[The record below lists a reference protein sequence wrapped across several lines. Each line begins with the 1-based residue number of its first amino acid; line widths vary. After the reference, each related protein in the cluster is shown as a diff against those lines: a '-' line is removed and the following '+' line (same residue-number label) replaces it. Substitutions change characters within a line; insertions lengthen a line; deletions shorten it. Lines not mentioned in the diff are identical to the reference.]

1 MPVLT
6 QPPAFKITPSRG
18 VAQPVRRVDGRKRRS
33 VARFH
38 VVDEALFT
46 HALAREQRRAER
58 FEESFVLVRITLP
71 ERLNEPRRAQLLDAL
86 AVSAR
91 ETDIIGWCEQD
102 AVLGLIRGHVGQ
114 EPLDG
119 SVSLASVVQQ
129 EWSAALAAGTL
140 AGCSIRLDVYSPMV
154 DSTPARIERPHRR
167 SRLGDLATRAAKRLL
182 DIAGSAA
189 LLAVLS
195 PVFLVIAALIKW
207 TSKGP
212 VFFRQERVGRHAKTF
227 TMLKFRTMRVDAGHE
242 LHQQYVSQFIQ
253 NGHAKAAAANT
264 ADDNSADANTATAT
278 TAPSQTPSSPPPV
291 FKIVNDPR
299 VTPLGH
305 FLRRSSLDELPQF
318 WNVLIGEMSLVGP
331 RPPLPYEV
339 KVYKRW
345 HRRRLFV
352 AKPGITGLWQVT
364 GRSRT
369 TFDEMVRLDI
379 RYAKNP
385 SVWTDVK
392 ILLAT
397 PRAVIS
403 GNGAH

>member
-6 QPPAFKITPSRG
+6 QSPPFKITPSRG
-18 VAQPVRRVDGRKRRS
+18 MAQPVRRVDTRRRRA
-33 VARFH
+33 VARFQ
-38 VVDEALFT
+38 VLDEALFT

-71 ERLNEPRRAQLLDAL
+71 ERLNETRRAQLLDAL

-91 ETDIIGWCEQD
+91 ETDIIGWCEQHS
-102 AVLGLIRGHVGQ
+102 VLGLIRAHVGH

-119 SVSLASVVQQ
+119 SMSLASVVQQ

-154 DSTPARIERPHRR
+154 DSTPVPGEQPHRN
-167 SRLGDLATRAAKRLL
+167 SRLGALATRAAKRLL
-182 DIAGSAA
+182 DIVGSAA
-189 LLAVLS
+189 LLAALS

-212 VFFRQERVGRHAKTF
+212 VFFRQERVGQHAKPF

-253 NGHAKAAAANT
+253 NGHAKTAESQAAESTPASEPA
-264 ADDNSADANTATAT
+264 
-278 TAPSQTPSSPPPV
+278 SQPV

-299 VTPLGH
+299 VTPLGR

-397 PRAVIS
+397 PKAVIS